1 MAFYDEERILDDAD
15 ALSVAEYLGLEIRRA
30 GSRHQIYCPG
40 HLARLGKA
48 DSKMGSCYLTPKGY
62 HCYACDKT
70 VSLPNMVMEVEECSY
85 KEALGIIADSLGG
98 RDLYTVSGKREAE
111 EEHEKIL
118 SEKDLKIIGLH
129 STVSFDV
136 VIGSYPSKAE
146 ILELNEKNKESEDE
160 EIKKMTLSPKVDCS
174 VYEDDVVYLAVHH
187 QTVSLKSML
196 QESPI
201 SYYQLVRGKA
211 KEYMEKYK
219 TWMDNIEK
227 PGTREYKMLEKFA
240 SSAKQKFDNKLI
252 FDFRNIINEWYSKAK
267 EIYLSIP
274 PGMAGDD
281 DDEEV
286 PELKVKEKIR
296 LDLFS
301 DIP

>member
-1 MAFYDEERILDDAD
+1 
-15 ALSVAEYLGLEIRRA
+15 
-30 GSRHQIYCPG
+30 
-40 HLARLGKA
+40 
-48 DSKMGSCYLTPKGY
+48 
-62 HCYACDKT
+62 
-70 VSLPNMVMEVEECSY
+70 
-85 KEALGIIADSLGG
+85 
-98 RDLYTVSGKREAE
+98 
-111 EEHEKIL
+111 
-118 SEKDLKIIGLH
+118 
-129 STVSFDV
+129 
-136 VIGSYPSKAE
+136 
-146 ILELNEKNKESEDE
+146 
-160 EIKKMTLSPKVDCS
+160 
-174 VYEDDVVYLAVHH
+174 
-187 QTVSLKSML
+187 
-196 QESPI
+196 
-201 SYYQLVRGKA
+201 
-211 KEYMEKYK
+211 
-219 TWMDNIEK
+219 MDNIEK